1 MVSVKLLLPGITV
14 VVQASMLPAYKPNL
28 CTAGLQGQEHKSSET
43 DHTHTNGSLPKSAL
57 SLQSI
62 QEKLAGSKSLSAQAP
77 KFSPGSQK
85 SMLPESN
92 GNSEEIIVH
101 G

>member
-1 MVSVKLLLPGITV
+1 MVQPCDMILFMAV
-14 VVQASMLPAYKPNL
+14 
-28 CTAGLQGQEHKSSET
+28 LQGHEHKVAET
-43 DHTHTNGSLPKSAL
+43 DHIQTNGSLPMSAL
-57 SLQSI
+57 SQQSL

-92 GNSEEIIVH
+92 GTSEEIIVH

>member
-1 MVSVKLLLPGITV
+1 MVV
-14 VVQASMLPAYKPNL
+14 
-28 CTAGLQGQEHKSSET
+28 LQGQEHKSSET
-43 DHTHTNGSLPKSAL
+43 DHTQTNGSLPKSAL

-77 KFSPGSQK
+77 NFSPGSQK